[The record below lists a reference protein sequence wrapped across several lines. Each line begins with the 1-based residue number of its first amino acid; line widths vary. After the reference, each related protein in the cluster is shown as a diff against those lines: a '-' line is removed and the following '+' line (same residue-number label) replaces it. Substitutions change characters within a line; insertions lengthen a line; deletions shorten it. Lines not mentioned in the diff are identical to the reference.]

1 MKSVLNRILVVPV
14 VAGVLSLVA
23 GSASA
28 QFAKPVVVMKGAVQ
42 TNDGKPAV
50 VRLSIHETGD
60 SQADEDTSSDVI
72 TCAIQEIT
80 ASKANSESGRY
91 LLILKPGKK
100 YWIHIEGAF
109 IQSIDSLIATPK
121 TEKPLQL
128 ERNFTVLWRGAPQG
142 GTAQDASPAKKD

>member
-1 MKSVLNRILVVPV
+1 MKSVLYRVILVPV
-14 VAGVLSLVA
+14 VALCFTSI
-23 GSASA
+23 SAQA

-42 TNDGKPAV
+42 TTDGKPAV

-60 SQADEDTSSDVI
+60 ATADEDTSSDVI

-100 YWIHIEGAF
+100 YWIHIEGPLIA
-109 IQSIDSLIATPK
+109 SIDSLIATPK
-121 TEKPLQL
+121 AEKPLQL
-128 ERNFTVLWRGAPQG
+128 ERNFMVSWKGD
-142 GTAQDASPAKKD
+142 AQASTGQASPAKKD

>member
-1 MKSVLNRILVVPV
+1 MKSVLIRICVASV
-14 VAGVLSLVA
+14 VAFCVL
-23 GSASA
+23 ASVKARA

-42 TNDGKPAV
+42 TTDGKPAV

-60 SQADEDTSSDVI
+60 AAADEDTSSDII

-91 LLILKPGKK
+91 VLILKPGKK
-100 YWIHIEGAF
+100 YWIHIEGPL

-128 ERNFTVLWRGAPQG
+128 ERGFTVSWKGE
-142 GTAQDASPAKKD
+142 AQAAAGQQASPAKKD

>member
-1 MKSVLNRILVVPV
+1 MKSVLIRICI
-14 VAGVLSLVA
+14 A
-23 GSASA
+23 SALAVCLLASVSVRA

-42 TNDGKPAV
+42 TTDGKPAV

-60 SQADEDTSSDVI
+60 AAADEDSSSDVI

-91 LLILKPGKK
+91 VLILKPAKK
-100 YWIHIEGAF
+100 YWIHIEGPL
-109 IQSIDSLIATPK
+109 IQSLDSLIATPK

-128 ERNFTVLWRGAPQG
+128 ERSFMV
-142 GTAQDASPAKKD
+142 

>member
-1 MKSVLNRILVVPV
+1 MKSVLNRIC
-14 VAGVLSLVA
+14 VASIVA
-23 GSASA
+23 VFFFVASGAQA

-42 TNDGKPAV
+42 TTDGKPAV

-60 SQADEDTSSDVI
+60 ATADEDTSSDII

-100 YWIHIEGAF
+100 YWIHIEGPL
-109 IQSIDSLIATPK
+109 ISSIDSLISTPK

-128 ERNFTVLWRGAPQG
+128 ERNFMVSWKGD
-142 GTAQDASPAKKD
+142 AQAAAAQAASPAKKD